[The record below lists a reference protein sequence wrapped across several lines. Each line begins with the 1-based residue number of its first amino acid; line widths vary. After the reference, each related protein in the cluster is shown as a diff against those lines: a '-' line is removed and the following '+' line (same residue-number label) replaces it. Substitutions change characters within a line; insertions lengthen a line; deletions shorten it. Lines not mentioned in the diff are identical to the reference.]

1 MTPSGSYSPLLLS
14 FVVAALAGCS
24 HPTPAPNAAA
34 LAVQAPPN
42 VPLATQVTV
51 GQEVGAVA
59 ANRVQVTFPQGG
71 YHLTIAATKQLDVA
85 ARLFRDVNPSR
96 MFVAGYSDT
105 LGDDYYNLLLSA
117 RRAQAVKEGLVARGI
132 PADRL
137 LLQAYGTSEP
147 ASNGDQGA
155 DNRRVVV
162 TWRII

>member
-1 MTPSGSYSPLLLS
+1 
-14 FVVAALAGCS
+14 
-24 HPTPAPNAAA
+24 
-34 LAVQAPPN
+34 
-42 VPLATQVTV
+42 
-51 GQEVGAVA
+51 
-59 ANRVQVTFPQGG
+59 
-71 YHLTIAATKQLDVA
+71 
-85 ARLFRDVNPSR
+85 